1 MLLTLA
7 PSNNISDAIRRHG
20 LSDNT
25 TDLVVVRF
33 GDSKGKARD
42 DGSADDVESVWKG
55 IESVVRG
62 RLVSLNELDNPDR
75 PDWKA
80 LDKVCPYGPWGR
92 GCVAEMS
99 QVYKLA
105 EMNSLKV
112 PNLLDLKK
120 TAITN
125 AVAIKHVT

>member
-42 DGSADDVESVWKG
+42 DGSADIVEAVWEG
-55 IESVVRG
+55 IDSVVRG
-62 RLVSLNELDNPDR
+62 RLVSLNELDSSDR

-80 LDKVCPYGPWGR
+80 LDKVSSRKHGVELCLAYG
-92 GCVAEMS
+92 S

-105 EMNSLKV
+105 EMNSLKA
-112 PNLLDLKK
+112 PNLLELKK